1 MDRNWGIIFS
11 PSSTNMG
18 YKEPLELTEIR
29 RIEHLSVLII
39 LHLGTVLCEH
49 RQSNNDVKGVLSPSL
64 GLIR

>member
-1 MDRNWGIIFS
+1 
-11 PSSTNMG
+11 MG
-18 YKEPLELTEIR
+18 FTEPLELTEIR